1 LLLLLLLLRQ
11 TIASEADHVL
21 LLFLPLLLWYDILP
35 RCDCAPRLLLILS
48 CYVSLCSWT
57 FGRPAVIFTTIGKV
71 AGLRCMECDLISVTI
86 QSLVPSVISNSCRL
100 LRLTCAAC
108 KHGLEEGKARGRRAC
123 VRTTTSCNA
132 EHLRC

>member
-1 LLLLLLLLRQ
+1 LLLLLLLRQ
-11 TIASEADHVL
+11 TIAAGADHL
-21 LLFLPLLLWYDILP
+21 LLLLLPPLLWHGILP
-35 RCDCAPRLLLILS
+35 RSNCAPYHLLILGW
-48 CYVSLCSWT
+48 YVSLCSWT
-57 FGRPAVIFTTIGKV
+57 FGRPAVIFTTISKV
-71 AGLRCMECDLISVTI
+71 AGLCCMKRDLISVTN